1 MRHDHLKRE
10 LDLLLLLIQNRHYTT
25 DEICKEVGISRRSL
39 YYYIDFFRQ
48 SGFVIEKHKQYYFIS
63 RESSFFKEIFD
74 LVQFTDEEAVLMRE
88 LLNNSEIKTIRMKEL
103 SKKLERF
110 YDFRILQNEKM
121 RKNVS
126 RIMRTLHEAIKF
138 KQQVKIIGYSSPH
151 SKSVSDRIVEPY
163 LFMNNN
169 NEVRCHEL
177 SSGTNKTFKLS
188 RMNAVEIL
196 DSPWEFEDKHKAV
209 YTDIFSFSGEE
220 HRLVEMKLGLLS
232 HNLMVEEYPEAL
244 PAMVP
249 AEDGKWLFRTE
260 VCSYLGIGRFVL
272 GLYDDIDVIG
282 DEGFLAYLKAKISE
296 WAKKYN

>member
-63 RESSFFKEIFD
+63 RESPFFKEIFD

-249 AEDGKWLFRTE
+249 TEDGKWLFRTE

-282 DEGFLAYLKAKISE
+282 DEGFIAYLKTKISE
-296 WAKKYN
+296 WVKKYN